1 MKKTFL
7 ITLIALNIAS
17 AVKAQTVNIF
27 YENKKQGHIIYAG
40 NSEFYPVS
48 ISLNLELTNLVF
60 SEGEAT
66 IFVIPPKSNKF
77 KIGELTIMENGKRY
91 NSSYTYKSAMGDVT
105 ISNYDKSFEYDLPF
119 QKGKSFSVN
128 QGYNGSFSHQNENAI
143 DFTMPEGTEILAARD
158 GIVVQV
164 VQNNTESCAKETCKK
179 YNNYITIMHPDGT
192 FAYYAHIKYNGSKYK
207 TGDAVKKGDI
217 IAYSG
222 NVGFT
227 AGPHLH
233 FSCFLPGFEKW
244 KSIETKFRIDKADKV
259 VALKEGNTYLRD
271 Y

>member
-1 MKKTFL
+1 MTKTFL
-7 ITLIALNIAS
+7 VTLLALQITS
-17 AVKAQTVNIF
+17 AIKAQTVNISF
-27 YENKKQGHIIYAG
+27 ENKQQGQIIYAG
-40 NSEFYPVS
+40 NNEFYPVS
-48 ISLNLELTNLVF
+48 ISLNLELTNMVF
-60 SEGEAT
+60 SEGDAT
-66 IFVIPPKSNKF
+66 IFVIPAKNTKF
-77 KIGELTIMENGKRY
+77 KIGELTIKENGKRY
-91 NSSYTYKSAMGDVT
+91 NYSYTYKSAIGDVT

-128 QGYNGSFSHQNENAI
+128 QGYNGNFSHQNENAL

-164 VQNNTESCAKETCKK
+164 VQNNTESCAKEECKK

-207 TGDAVKKGDI
+207 TGDAVKRGDI

-222 NVGFT
+222 SVGWA

-233 FSCFLPGFEKW
+233 FVCFLPGFEKR
-244 KSIETKFRIDKADKV
+244 KSIETKFKIDKADKA
-259 VALKEGNTYLRD
+259 VAIKEGSTYLRD